1 MKERI
6 KTELIE
12 KYMDENEV
20 SLEEFCRI
28 SNICKSDI
36 QKIFVQDFNFG
47 IDVIFKL
54 AKVLKI
60 EVFELFEKK

>member
-12 KYMDENEV
+12 KYMDENDV
-20 SLEEFCRI
+20 SLEEFCKI

-36 QKIFVQDFNFG
+36 QKIFVQDFDFG

>member
-6 KTELIE
+6 KIELIE
-12 KYMDENEV
+12 KYMDENDV
-20 SLEEFCRI
+20 SLEEFCNI

-36 QKIFVQDFNFG
+36 QKIFVQDFDFG

-60 EVFELFEKK
+60 EVFELFEKI

>member
-20 SLEEFCRI
+20 SLEEFCKI

-36 QKIFVQDFNFG
+36 QKIFVQDFDFG

-60 EVFELFEKK
+60 EVFELFEKI

>member
-12 KYMDENEV
+12 KYIDENDV
-20 SLEEFCRI
+20 SLEVFCNI

-36 QKIFVQDFNFG
+36 QKIFVQNFDFG

-60 EVFELFEKK
+60 EVFELFEKI

>member
-12 KYMDENEV
+12 KYIDENDV
-20 SLEEFCRI
+20 SLEVFCNI

-36 QKIFVQDFNFG
+36 QKIFVQDFDFG

-60 EVFELFEKK
+60 EVFELFEKI

>member
-36 QKIFVQDFNFG
+36 QKIFVQDFDFG

-54 AKVLKI
+54 AKLLKI

>member
-36 QKIFVQDFNFG
+36 QKIFVQDFDFG

>member
-12 KYMDENEV
+12 KYMDENDV

-36 QKIFVQDFNFG
+36 QKIFVQNFDFG

-60 EVFELFEKK
+60 EVFELFEKI

>member
-12 KYMDENEV
+12 KFMDENEV

-28 SNICKSDI
+28 SNICKSDF
-36 QKIFVQDFNFG
+36 QKIFVQDFDFG

-60 EVFELFEKK
+60 EVFELFEKI

>member
-12 KYMDENEV
+12 KYMDENDV

-36 QKIFVQDFNFG
+36 QKIFVQDFDFG

-54 AKVLKI
+54 AKVLNI

>member
-12 KYMDENEV
+12 KYMDENDV

-28 SNICKSDI
+28 SKICKSDI
-36 QKIFVQDFNFG
+36 QKIFVQDFDFG

-60 EVFELFEKK
+60 EVFELFEKI

>member
-12 KYMDENEV
+12 KFMDENEV

-36 QKIFVQDFNFG
+36 QKIFVQDFDFG

-60 EVFELFEKK
+60 EVFELFEKI

>member
-20 SLEEFCRI
+20 SLEEFCKI

-36 QKIFVQDFNFG
+36 QKIFVQDFDFG

>member
-12 KYMDENEV
+12 KYMDENDV

-36 QKIFVQDFNFG
+36 QKIFVQDFDFG

-60 EVFELFEKK
+60 EVFELFEKI

>member
-12 KYMDENEV
+12 KYMDENDV
-20 SLEEFCRI
+20 SLEEFCKK

-36 QKIFVQDFNFG
+36 QKIFVQDFDFG

>member
-12 KYMDENEV
+12 KYMYENDV

-36 QKIFVQDFNFG
+36 QKIFVQDFDFG

-60 EVFELFEKK
+60 EVFELFEKI

>member
-12 KYMDENEV
+12 KYIDENDV
-20 SLEEFCRI
+20 SLEEFCNI

-36 QKIFVQDFNFG
+36 QKIFVQNFGFG
-47 IDVIFKL
+47 IDVIFK
-54 AKVLKI
+54 
-60 EVFELFEKK
+60 

>member
-20 SLEEFCRI
+20 SLEEFCKI

-36 QKIFVQDFNFG
+36 QKIFAQDFDFG

-60 EVFELFEKK
+60 EVFELFEKI